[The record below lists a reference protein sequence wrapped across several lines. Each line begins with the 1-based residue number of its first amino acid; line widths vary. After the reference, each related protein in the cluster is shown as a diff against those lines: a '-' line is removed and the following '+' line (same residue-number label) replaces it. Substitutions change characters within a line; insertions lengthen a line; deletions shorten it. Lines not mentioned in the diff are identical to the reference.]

1 MLFFLILFIAVSA
14 HAQDYDRKMYGYNS
28 SKARKI
34 LIQTNDS
41 AEIYDPYSNQ
51 YYYNARQLHV
61 DHIVPLR
68 LSWDLGAKN
77 WTAERLYEFAND
89 PDNLILVSASCNL
102 KKGAKSLSEWL
113 PQNKDFH
120 SEYSNRY
127 LFVIE
132 KYGLNE

>member
-1 MLFFLILFIAVSA
+1 MYLLIFMIFFGVLHS
-14 HAQDYDRKMYGYNS
+14 QDYDRKLFGYDS
-28 SKARKI
+28 RKARSE
-34 LIQTNDS
+34 LINTNQ
-41 AEIYDPYSNQ
+41 EIYDPYGNQ
-51 YYYNARQLHV
+51 YYRNARQLHV

-113 PQNKDFH
+113 PKNKDFH

-127 LFVIE
+127 LFIIK
-132 KYGLNE
+132 KYGLGE